1 MTKEDI
7 IFLDTSHNQLISF
20 LPECM
25 DEVTMQGEFVK
36 YSNNAFFTKYKVLV
50 IIGITIVIAV
60 TLHLLRG

>member
-1 MTKEDI
+1 
-7 IFLDTSHNQLISF
+7 
-20 LPECM
+20 
-25 DEVTMQGEFVK
+25 MQGEFVK